1 MPDSLPQFRPL
12 LERNAAHRDH
22 RFDHRF
28 DHRVG
33 VNPVPVGVNPMALVD
48 VAGSR

>member
-12 LERNAAHRDH
+12 LERHAAHR
-22 RFDHRF
+22 DHRF